1 MLTPYAHPIAAPL
14 VAMGLGEGG
23 EAGEPKTGVDELVCK
38 LLELARQARSLE
50 LASHLIHLNYEG
62 RGFLEVH
69 AFLKGRYETHLEQ
82 FDALAEFVRTLDY
95 LVPWDFCC
103 STDELPHPLTPGCAG
118 EELLLCYLRN
128 LEAYGMAA
136 KELVEVARSAEAPDV
151 ENYGADLVADSF
163 KAAWFL
169 KATLRGG

>member
-1 MLTPYAHPIAAPL
+1 MQTPFIQPL
-14 VAMGLGEGG
+14 PEEQAYLLPPEDEDS
-23 EAGEPKTGVDELVCK
+23 EAGAGVEALVLK
-38 LLELARQARSLE
+38 VLALARQARALE

-69 AFLKGRYETHLEQ
+69 GFLKGRYEAHLEQ

-95 LVPWDFCC
+95 LIPWDFCC

-118 EELLLCYLRN
+118 EELLVCYLRN

-136 KELVEVARSAEAPDV
+136 KELVECARCAEAPDV
-151 ENYGADLVADSF
+151 ENYGAELVADSF

-169 KATLRGG
+169 KALLRGT